1 MLTFKKIKDMI
12 KRRKDMVQIRCYNV
26 IFRLE
31 CHNESEYY
39 KIDCFGKRLQ
49 NESMKMMEIFKWCN
63 VQGIKYRTRFIYRR
77 DFPLR
82 ANVWNLYTYIR
93 GTLENRYIY
102 RHM

>member
-49 NESMKMMEIFKWCN
+49 NESMKMMEIFKS
-63 VQGIKYRTRFIYRR
+63 VSYTHLDVYKRQVYKG
-77 DFPLR
+77 LR
-82 ANVWNLYTYIR
+82 I
-93 GTLENRYIY
+93 GF
-102 RHM
+102 